1 MTRDE
6 TLQSLCRDYL
16 GRLRN
21 VAKELGFL
29 PWVNKTIEDSKNNR
43 CEATEEQVEMLARM
57 CDDERISRTDVP
69 KILGK
74 SYRKSFEDGDFEN
87 IKTLKHVGIYSKVKT
102 LLFKSEKS

>member
-1 MTRDE
+1 MNRNE
-6 TLQSLCRDYL
+6 TLQSLCREYL
-16 GRLRN
+16 GRLKDTAN
-21 VAKELGFL
+21 NLGL
-29 PWVNKTIEDSKNNR
+29 LHWVNKTIEDSEKNK

-57 CDDERISRTDVP
+57 CDDERVSRSDVP
-69 KILGK
+69 KLLGK